1 MCWLPPTGTL
11 RFPNGKLVLL
21 IHDHSEVD
29 CCSFDLHTFASGPES
44 ARLRF
49 SFRAVLSRVESS
61 PTTTP
66 GRTAQEDLELVN
78 GKVMYL
84 FVHDRTEA
92 DYCLFHS
99 LLSAA
104 GQCCFGS
111 ESVSSMLWC
120 RHHDV
125 VNPLLIWIGRI
136 GSDQI

>member
-1 MCWLPPTGTL
+1 MVSWYYSFMIILRLIAVRSTYTHSPADRNPPDL
-11 RFPNGKLVLL
+11 
-21 IHDHSEVD
+21 
-29 CCSFDLHTFASGPES
+29 SF
-44 ARLRF
+44 
-49 SFRAVLSRVESS
+49 LSVPRCVESS

-84 FVHDRTEA
+84 FVHNRTEA

-111 ESVSSMLWC
+111 ESVGSMLWC

-136 GSDQI
+136 ESDQI